1 MFDHLIAF
9 SLRRRALVLLAALGL
24 VVYGSWVVPRMPID
38 VFPDLN
44 RPTVTVMTEAH
55 GLSPEEVELL
65 VTVPL
70 EQALLGAAGVQRVR
84 ATSGVGLSVVAVEFG
99 WESDVAR
106 ARQTVAERLALAR
119 DQIPAGLVPAMGPV
133 SSIMGEILLLGIES
147 DSTMAPPELRRFA
160 DFTLRPRLLSVPGV
174 SQVIAIGGGVEQV
187 HVEADP
193 PRMAALGVT
202 LEDVANAV
210 AGANAGS
217 RGGALETQGR
227 EWLVRSMGRIQ
238 RPDDLLSAPV
248 ATRDGIP
255 VPLSQVAD
263 VRMGIQPPRG
273 SAGVDGRP
281 AVILSVQKQPHQS
294 TVALTREIEHLLSD
308 LRPTLP
314 AGVRVEPIFVQ
325 ARFIEAAVL
334 NVEHALRDGAILVV
348 LVLLLFLLN
357 WRTTLITLTAI
368 PLSFLTALLVMRAMG
383 ANLDTMVLGGIAI
396 AIGELVDDAIVDVEN
411 VFRRLRENRTSS
423 SPRPPLQV
431 VLSASRE
438 VRNAIVYST
447 LLVVLVFIPLFAL
460 GGIEG
465 RLFRPLGI
473 AYVVSILA
481 SFVVSLTVTPALCA
495 WLLPSDRSRSAI
507 DETRFVRFLK
517 RVDRRWLTATLARP
531 WPVFAVT
538 AVLVAAA
545 FAAVPF
551 LGREFLPP
559 FNEGTVTVSVVARPG
574 ISLTESTRLGSLA
587 EQLLHQVPEVVTT
600 GRRTG
605 RAERDEH
612 AEGVQ
617 NSEIEVDLRPS
628 QRSRAE
634 ILADMRHRLAAI
646 PGVSVG
652 VGQPISHRLDHLLSG
667 VRAQVAVKIS
677 GPDLAV
683 LRAHAAEVA
692 QIMAGVPGFVD
703 LQVEAQTEVPQLRVT
718 PDRAALARFGVTAE
732 TLSEAVETSVQGRTV
747 TEWVDGQRRVD
758 VVLRFDESARRD
770 PEAMRATRVQTADGR
785 SVPLAML
792 AHVETST
799 GPNQIVREDG
809 ERRMVV
815 AANVAGRDLGGT
827 VDELRR
833 RLARE
838 VRLPPGYAI
847 TLGGQFQ
854 SQEAATRWIA
864 FLGTLSVLGMLA
876 VLWSYFGSVAL
887 ALQVLLNIPLALV
900 GAVAALALTGSTLSV
915 ASLVGFITLTGIAT
929 RNTIL
934 MVSHYLHLMREDGL
948 PFGPDLVVRGSLE
961 RLVPVLMT
969 AGTAMLALVPLAWA
983 PGVPGKEV
991 LHPVAVVILGGLVS
1005 STLLDM
1011 LVTPAVFLRFGRA
1024 AAEGH
1029 VRRTSQVGE
1038 EAVR

>member
-1 MFDHLIAF
+1 MFDALIAF
-9 SLRRRALVLLAALGL
+9 SLRRRALVLLGALAL
-24 VVYGSWVVPRMPID
+24 VIYGATVVPRMPID

-55 GLSPEEVELL
+55 GMSPEEVELL

-70 EQALLGAAGVQRVR
+70 EQALLGAAGVKRVR
-84 ATSGVGLSVVAVEFG
+84 ATSGIGLSVVAVEFG
-99 WESDVAR
+99 WESDVHR

-133 SSIMGEILLLGIES
+133 TSIMGEILLLGIEG
-147 DSTMAPPELRRFA
+147 DSTMSPPELRRFA
-160 DFTLRPRLLSVPGV
+160 DYTLRPRLLSVAGV
-174 SQVIAIGGGVEQV
+174 SQVIAMGGGVEQV
-187 HVEADP
+187 HIEADP

-202 LEDVANAV
+202 LEDVARAV
-210 AGANAGS
+210 ESANAAS

-227 EWLVRSMGRIQ
+227 EWLVRSMGRIE
-238 RPDDLLSAPV
+238 RPGDLLAAAV

-281 AVILSVQKQPHQS
+281 AVILSVQKQPHES
-294 TVALTREIEHLLSD
+294 TVALTREIEHLLQDIGPS
-308 LRPTLP
+308 LP
-314 AGVRVEPIFVQ
+314 RGVRVQPLFVQ
-325 ARFIEAAVL
+325 ARFIEAAVS
-334 NVEHALRDGAILVV
+334 NVEHALRDGALLVV
-348 LVLLLFLLN
+348 VVLLLFLLN

-383 ANLDTMVLGGIAI
+383 AGVDTMVLGGIAI

-411 VFRRLRENRTSS
+411 VFRRLRENRASA
-423 SPRPPLQV
+423 SPRPALQV
-431 VLSASRE
+431 VLFASRE

-447 LLVVLVFIPLFAL
+447 VLVVLVFIPLFAL

-465 RLFRPLGI
+465 RLFRPLGV

-481 SFVVSLTVTPALCA
+481 SFLVSLTVTPALCA
-495 WLLPSDRSRSAI
+495 WLLPSDRSRSALE
-507 DETRFVRFLK
+507 ETRFVRALK
-517 RVDRRWLTATLARP
+517 RIDRRWLESVLSRP

-538 AVLVAAA
+538 GILVASAV
-545 FAAVPF
+545 AAVPF

-559 FNEGTVTVSVVARPG
+559 FNEGTVTVNLQARPG
-574 ISLTESTRLGSLA
+574 IALTESTRLGTLA
-587 EQLLHQVPEVVTT
+587 EELLHQVPEVVKT

-612 AEGVQ
+612 AEGVHS
-617 NSEIEVDLRPS
+617 SEIEVDLAPS
-628 QRSRAE
+628 RRSRAE
-634 ILADMRHRLAAI
+634 ILGEIRERLSAI
-646 PGVSVG
+646 PGVSIG

-667 VRAQVAVKIS
+667 VRAQVAVKIA

-692 QIMAGVPGFVD
+692 QSMAAIPGFVD
-703 LQVEAQTEVPQLRVT
+703 VQVEAQTVVPQLRVT
-718 PDRAALARFGVTAE
+718 PDRAALARHGIGAE
-732 TLSEAVETSVQGRTV
+732 ALSEAVETAVQGHTV
-747 TEWVDGQRRVD
+747 TQWVDGPRRVD
-758 VVLRFDESARRD
+758 VVLRFDEAARRD
-770 PEAMRATRVQTADGR
+770 PEAMRATRVQTAAGQ
-785 SVPLAML
+785 SLPLSML
-792 AHVETST
+792 ASVTT
-799 GPNQIVREDG
+799 AAGPNQIVREDG
-809 ERRMVV
+809 ERRIVV
-815 AANVAGRDLGGT
+815 AANVAGRDLGST
-827 VDELRR
+827 VDELRG
-833 RLARE
+833 RLAASL
-838 VRLPPGYAI
+838 RLPPGYAL
-847 TLGGQFQ
+847 TLGGQFE

-864 FLGTLSVLGMLA
+864 FLGTLSILGMLV
-876 VLWSYFGSVAL
+876 VLWNHFGSVTL

-900 GAVAALALTGSTLSV
+900 GAVAALAVTGSTLSV
-915 ASLVGFITLTGIAT
+915 ASMVGFVTLTGIAT

-948 PFGPDLVVRGSLE
+948 PFGRELVIRGSLE

-969 AGTAMLALVPLAWA
+969 AGTAILALVPLAWA
-983 PGVPGKEV
+983 PGLPGKEI

-1011 LVTPAVFLRFGRA
+1011 LVTPAVFLGFGQRA
-1024 AAEGH
+1024 AEAH
-1029 VRRTSQVGE
+1029 VRRTVRRVE
-1038 EAVR
+1038 EGI